1 MIGITTEQI
10 DLAKLMLGHIPG
22 AIPKALSGAINRAA
36 EGARTDAVKKV
47 REDYVITA
55 ARIRETIAIRKA
67 NSNDLTA
74 MIKSRGRPRALSY
87 FKLRPGK
94 PSSRRPKDG
103 VHVQIKRSGGGPVAK
118 SFVAKMA
125 SGHVGVF
132 HRQGSNRFPIVQRY
146 GPSVAQMVGSPNVSR
161 YVEQNAQRRLEDR
174 LDHEINRILKRYG
187 K

>member
-1 MIGITTEQI
+1 MIDVSTDRIELLQI
-10 DLAKLMLGHIPG
+10 MLGHIPG
-22 AIPKALSGAINRAA
+22 AIPKALSAAINRAA

-47 REDYVITA
+47 REEYVITA
-55 ARIRETIAIRKA
+55 ARIRETINIDKA
-67 NSNDLTA
+67 NATNLA
-74 MIKSRGRPRALSY
+74 ARIKSRGRPRALSY

-94 PSSRRPKDG
+94 PTRRRPKDG
-103 VHVQIKRSGGGPVAK
+103 VHVQVKRSGGGPVAK

-132 HRQGSNRFPIVQRY
+132 HRQGSGRFPIVQRY
-146 GPSVAQMVGSPNVSR
+146 GPSVAQMVGSPSVSR
-161 YVEQNAQRRLEDR
+161 YVEESAQRRLGDR